1 MPGLELDPGA
11 GEDATLYATQGI
23 RGDVRS
29 VAAGGGLFVFGGGT
43 NAQLVAAA
51 GCSTSNAAYW
61 TTTSTGDWVGYVPS
75 VPIPAV
81 NAAWNQLFA
90 GGIPAGTPIFA
101 RC

>member
-1 MPGLELDPGA
+1 MP
-11 GEDATLYATQGI
+11 
-23 RGDVRS
+23 
-29 VAAGGGLFVFGGGT
+29 AGGGLFVFGGGT